1 MVKNT
6 ALILAILCLAQLLLV
21 AECEKQE
28 GGKRR
33 KKEGK
38 DKSQSNGQE
47 GHHPEKHDAAP
58 KEKKARGQK
67 SSMQGKFT
75 TKDKAQC
82 TWAVAEGDTFSLR
95 MNCNKGEESYSCEY
109 VGRPSACTQYASN
122 SKSYWKQISRALKKQ
137 KNPCQHEASV
147 VKAGM
152 CKNAPKDSHFKL
164 NTLSTGKQNTPSSVP
179 GNAPAPSLI
188 PKGKNCTESIDQ
200 KKLAEEYCNGSWSSL
215 CTFFISM
222 VQNEDC

>member
-1 MVKNT
+1 MVKNI
-6 ALILAILCLAQLLLV
+6 ALILVILCLAQLLLV

-28 GGKRR
+28 SGKRR

-38 DKSQSNGQE
+38 DKTRSDGE
-47 GHHPEKHDAAP
+47 GGSRPEKHEAGP
-58 KEKKARGQK
+58 KEKKERGQK

-82 TWAVAEGDTFSLR
+82 TWSVAEGDTFSLR
-95 MNCNKGEESYSCEY
+95 VNCKKSEESYACEY

-137 KNPCQHEASV
+137 KNLCKDASSV
-147 VKAGM
+147 LKADM
-152 CKNAPKDSHFKL
+152 CKKAPGDAHF
-164 NTLSTGKQNTPSSVP
+164 TLSEHSLSTAKQNTPPTVP
-179 GNAPAPSLI
+179 ENAPAPAVT
-188 PKGKNCTESIDQ
+188 PKGNNCTESIDQ
-200 KKLAEEYCNGSWSSL
+200 KKLAEEYCSGSWSSL

-222 VQNEDC
+222 VQDC

>member
-6 ALILAILCLAQLLLV
+6 ALILLILCLAQLLLV

-33 KKEGK
+33 SKEGK
-38 DKSQSNGQE
+38 DKTQSDGQG
-47 GHHPEKHDAAP
+47 GHHPKKHEAAP
-58 KEKKARGQK
+58 KEKKERGQK

-82 TWAVAEGDTFSLR
+82 TWTAAEGDTFSLR
-95 MNCNKGEESYSCEY
+95 VNCKKSEESYACEY

-137 KNPCQHEASV
+137 KNLCKDAASV
-147 VKAGM
+147 LKAGM
-152 CKNAPKDSHFKL
+152 CKKAPRDSHFKL
-164 NTLSTGKQNTPSSVP
+164 SENSLATAKENTPSSVP
-179 GNAPAPSLI
+179 ENAPAPAVT
-188 PKGKNCTESIDQ
+188 PKTKNCTDSIDQ
-200 KKLAEEYCNGSWSSL
+200 NKLAEEYCSGSWTSL

-222 VQNEDC
+222 VQDC